1 MIELA
6 RIVTSYRSLTGAG
19 DVSMVRKDFRI
30 SLFGIFLVQD
40 FNRTISLIKSID

>member
-19 DVSMVRKDFRI
+19 DVSMVRKDFNQFIWDI
-30 SLFGIFLVQD
+30 SSTGFQSNNLFD
-40 FNRTISLIKSID
+40 